1 MEGFSIALRMLRRD
15 WRGGELGVLIAA
27 LVIAVAIVSG
37 VNSFTERL
45 QASLKQES
53 HQFLAADIVLTSP
66 RPVPKEWL
74 FYAEKL
80 GVQQAETLTFP
91 TMVFSAEKM
100 YLAGVKAVSE
110 NYPLRGKLK
119 MSAKAYGQPIEVVT
133 GPKPGKVWLDSRLF
147 SLLDVEV
154 GEQLI
159 VGEASL
165 TITAAI
171 RSEPDRG
178 ASFLGYG
185 PRVLMHI
192 DDIIET
198 EIVQPGSRVQY
209 RFLFSGSDDI
219 LQNYSSWLEPRLDH
233 VQKIVD
239 VSDGQPGISKSLDR
253 AEAFLLLA
261 GSLGVV
267 LAGVAI
273 ALAARRFSQRH
284 YDYVAVMKSLGASI
298 AQINF
303 LYGFSFI
310 ILGLVGTF
318 LGWFLG
324 WGIQQLVYRIFDGLI
339 PTVDIANSY
348 RPYLIG
354 GVTGFVCLFAFAW
367 PPLRRLAHVSPLRV
381 LRRDV
386 DPGGLS
392 QSWDYLLGIVAI
404 MGLMFW
410 YSGDIKL
417 TLAVQAGVLF
427 AVALVAFVAFIFLRG
442 GRTMG
447 THAGSVWRLA
457 IAGLLRRGKENA
469 LQAGVFS
476 LAIMLLLI
484 LILVR
489 TSLIEEWRVQLPE
502 NTPNHF
508 ILNVP
513 THQQSAVA
521 TLIDEYN
528 IVREPL
534 YPMVRGRVSL
544 IDGES
549 TANRI
554 DIEGDYL
561 DREINLSWSENLPE
575 DNEIL
580 EGQWWE
586 PNTKLALVSLE
597 QSIAERL
604 GVSVGGQLVF
614 EIGPDRLEVE
624 VANIRKLDWNSMK
637 PNFFMVFNPNTISSF
652 PATYMTSFYL
662 ASENKNF
669 LNSFLREFPTITV
682 IEMDVVINQIKSIID
697 QVTQAVEIVLLL
709 ILIAGGLVLVAG
721 LQSSL
726 DQRLQEN
733 AIIRALGGRNSLIVG
748 SLIIEF
754 CSLGLLAGV
763 LATLGAELSVYFL
776 QTLVLDID
784 YVTHRLLWLLGPLV
798 GVFIVGGLGVWG
810 CRKTV
815 SSAPMRVLREL

>member
-15 WRGGELGVLIAA
+15 WRGGELGVLMAA

-45 QASLKQES
+45 QASLRQGS
-53 HQFLAADIVLTSP
+53 HQFLAADMAVTSP

-74 FYAEKL
+74 LQAEKQ
-80 GVQQAETLTFP
+80 GIRQAETLVFP

-110 NYPLRGKLK
+110 HYPLRGKLT
-119 MSAKAYGQPIEVVT
+119 MSAEAYGQAIEVAS
-133 GPKPGKVWLDSRLF
+133 GPKPGNVWLDSRLF
-147 SLLDVEV
+147 PLLNVEV
-154 GEQLI
+154 GDELS
-159 VGEASL
+159 VGEASFA
-165 TITAAI
+165 ITGAV

-185 PRVLMHI
+185 PRVLMHMA
-192 DDIIET
+192 DIADT
-198 EIVQPGSRVQY
+198 KVVQPGSRVQY
-209 RFLFSGSDDI
+209 RFLFSAPDSA
-219 LQNYSSWLEPRLDH
+219 LQGFSHWLEPRLDH
-233 VQKIVD
+233 VQKILD
-239 VSDGQPGISKSLDR
+239 VADGQPRVSESLDR

-267 LAGVAI
+267 LAGIAI

-284 YDYVAVMKSLGASI
+284 YDYVAVMKSLGAST
-298 AQINF
+298 AQINL
-303 LYGFSFI
+303 LYGFSFLT
-310 ILGLVGTF
+310 LGLVAT
-318 LGWFLG
+318 LVGWFLG
-324 WGIQQLVYRIFDGLI
+324 WSIQQVVYRMFEDLV
-339 PTVDIANSY
+339 PAVDVASSY

-386 DPGGLS
+386 GAGALS
-392 QSWDYLLGIVAI
+392 QSWDYLLGVVAI
-404 MGLMFW
+404 MALMFW

-427 AVALVAFVAFIFLRG
+427 AVAVITFVAFIFMRG
-442 GRTMG
+442 GRTLG
-447 THAGSVWRLA
+447 TRAGSVWRLA
-457 IAGLLRRGKENA
+457 MAGLLRRGKENA
-469 LQAGVFS
+469 VQAGVFS

-513 THQQSAVA
+513 VHQQQAVA
-521 TLIDEYN
+521 ALMDGHG

-534 YPMVRGRVSL
+534 YPMVRGRVSQVN
-544 IDGES
+544 GQT

-554 DIEGDYL
+554 DLEGDYL

-575 DNEIL
+575 GNELL
-580 EGQWWE
+580 EGQWWQADIE
-586 PNTKLALVSLE
+586 LALVSME
-597 QSIAERL
+597 QEIAERL
-604 GVSVGGQLVF
+604 GVSVGDQVIF
-614 EIGPDRLEVE
+614 QIGPEQLPVE
-624 VANIRKLDWNSMK
+624 VASIRKLDWNSMK
-637 PNFFMVFNPNTISSF
+637 PNFYMVMNPRALSSF

-662 ASENKNF
+662 QPQNKIFLNNF
-669 LNSFLREFPTITV
+669 LRQFPTITV

-697 QVTQAVEIVLLL
+697 QVTQAIELVLLV
-709 ILIAGGLVLVAG
+709 ILFAGGLVLIAG

-733 AIIRALGGRNSLIVG
+733 AIVRALGGRNSLIVG

-754 CSLGLLAGV
+754 SSLGLLAGI
-763 LATLGAELSVYFL
+763 LATMGAELSVYFL
-776 QTLVLDID
+776 QTLVLDMD
-784 YVTHRLLWLLGPLV
+784 YVTHPWLWLLGPV
-798 GVFIVGGLGVWG
+798 AGVLIIGGLGVWG

-815 SSAPMRVLREL
+815 STSPITVLREL